1 MEISVFGMTDVGS
14 RREKNEDAYLINTE
28 HNLYI
33 VADGMGGHLG
43 GEIASRLAVSTIE
56 EVIKGVLHDPEMT
69 LQADLEIRPGDY
81 RGYLQ
86 YAIGVASSRIFYRA
100 SNDPSLHG
108 MGTTVVA
115 MMFNGGKAY
124 IGHVGDSRCYV
135 VRGGRI
141 RQLTQDHSLV
151 GEQLRAGVIS
161 ASDVKNH
168 KLKNIITRSVGFQED
183 VDVDIIVRPI
193 KKGDKFVICSD
204 GLTNM
209 VTTDALLEVVGE
221 KCPREACMEL
231 IERANLNGGDDNIT
245 VIITEVVSSEPAE
258 VKDEETEGI

>member
-14 RREKNEDAYLINTE
+14 RREKNEDSYIINIE
-28 HNLYI
+28 HNLYV

-43 GEIASRLAVSTIE
+43 GEIASKLAVATIE
-56 EVIKGVLHDPEMT
+56 EVITSVLHDPEMT

-81 RGYLQ
+81 RAYLQ
-86 YAIGVASSRIFYRA
+86 YAVGVASSRIFYRA
-100 SNDPSLHG
+100 ANDPSLHG

-115 MMFNGGKAY
+115 MLFNGGKAY

-161 ASDVKNH
+161 VSDVKNH

-183 VDVDIIVRPI
+183 VDVDIIVRPV
-193 KKGDKFVICSD
+193 KNGDKFLICSD

-209 VTTDALLEVVGE
+209 VNNDTLLEVVNE
-221 KCPREACMEL
+221 KGPREACMDL
-231 IERANLNGGDDNIT
+231 VERANLNGGDDNIT
-245 VIITEVVSSEPAE
+245 VIITEVISSEPVAM
-258 VKDEETEGI
+258 KDEETEGI

>member
-1 MEISVFGMTDVGS
+1 MEISVFGMTDVGN
-14 RREKNEDAYLINTE
+14 RREKNEDSYIINTE
-28 HNLYI
+28 HNLYV

-43 GEIASRLAVSTIE
+43 GEIASKLAVATIE
-56 EVIKGVLHDPEMT
+56 KVLTSVLHDPEMT
-69 LQADLEIRPGDY
+69 LQADLEIKPGDY
-81 RGYLQ
+81 CAYLQ

-100 SNDPSLHG
+100 ANDPSLHG

-115 MMFNGGKAY
+115 IMFNGGKAY

-135 VRGGRI
+135 VRDGRI

-161 ASDVKNH
+161 AAEVKNH
-168 KLKNIITRSVGFQED
+168 KLKNIITRSVGFQND

-209 VTTDALLEVVGE
+209 VSNDVLLEIVNERG
-221 KCPREACMEL
+221 PREACMEL

-245 VIITEVVSSEPAE
+245 VIMTEVISSELVE
-258 VKDEETEGI
+258 MEDEETEGI